1 MHLTKLNLHQDSFSK
16 RNKSKLTII
25 TKNISK
31 DICKA
36 IKVKEFK
43 ANEKLL
49 IHTKYHS
56 SKKQIMNLK
65 QKNSNGDTNRLL
77 IKRKI
82 NRKKKKPNSFFYSP
96 NQKDYSLAS

>member
-31 DICKA
+31 YICKE

-43 ANEKLL
+43 ANEKSL
-49 IHTKYHS
+49 IHTKYYS
-56 SKKQIMNLK
+56 SKNHIMNLK
-65 QKNSNGDTNRLL
+65 QKNLNGDTNRLL
-77 IKRKI
+77 IKQKI
-82 NRKKKKPNSFFYSP
+82 NK
-96 NQKDYSLAS
+96 

>member
-31 DICKA
+31 DVCKE

-43 ANEKLL
+43 ANEKSL

-56 SKKQIMNLK
+56 SKKHIMNLK
-65 QKNSNGDTNRLL
+65 QKNLNGDANRLL
-77 IKRKI
+77 IKQKI
-82 NRKKKKPNSFFYSP
+82 NK
-96 NQKDYSLAS
+96 

>member
-31 DICKA
+31 DVCKE

-43 ANEKLL
+43 ANEKSL
-49 IHTKYHS
+49 IHTNYHS
-56 SKKQIMNLK
+56 SKKHIVNLK
-65 QKNSNGDTNRLL
+65 KKNLNGDANRLL
-77 IKRKI
+77 IKQKI
-82 NRKKKKPNSFFYSP
+82 NK
-96 NQKDYSLAS
+96 